1 MLKWILQK
9 LSNLSIMLK
18 INLLQTCAL
27 TYFLSLDFFYTRE
40 NIRKSEF
47 FKRFQGVYKERGG
60 TKWVKK
66 RFLEYLFWKFRKN
79 HKKTTAMEPYS
90 LNFMDR
96 CRNSTAKEF
105 SILRIF
111 QIDFGNKVLYI
122 TGF

>member
-1 MLKWILQK
+1 
-9 LSNLSIMLK
+9 MLK

-47 FKRFQGVYKERGG
+47 FKRFQGVYKERSG

-105 SILRIF
+105 SVLKIF
-111 QIDFGNKVLYI
+111 QIDFGNKALYI